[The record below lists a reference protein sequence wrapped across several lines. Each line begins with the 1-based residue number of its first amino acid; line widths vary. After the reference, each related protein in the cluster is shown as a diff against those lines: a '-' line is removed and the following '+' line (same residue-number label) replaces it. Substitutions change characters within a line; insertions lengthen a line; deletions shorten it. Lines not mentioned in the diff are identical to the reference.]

1 MTEDTCFLP
10 SDIAEAWDNE
20 IVRIRHRFAESPLF
34 SDAALAELVA
44 KNPDA
49 VREIAT
55 MDPGREDAREWRDS
69 GLSAADPATLFD
81 AVASGALWVNI
92 GHVGARDP
100 RYQALLDELMGSVE
114 AAVPGFSCFNRQ
126 LGILI
131 SSPNAR
137 VYYHAD
143 VPGQGLLHIR
153 GEKRIWLYPGAA
165 PFLKPEELERII
177 TTAAGEEI
185 AYDPSFDEAA
195 TVIDLTPGDGLFW
208 PLNWP
213 HRVVNGNS
221 LNVSATVEYHTRTS
235 RRHFAM
241 NYANGVMRQV
251 FGLTP
256 KSRAIEGPGFWTKAA
271 FAYAW
276 RKGRIG
282 ERLPLANRSR

>member
-1 MTEDTCFLP
+1 MTEETRCLP
-10 SDIAEAWDNE
+10 DDIADIWDTD
-20 IVRIRHRFAESPLF
+20 IVKVRHRFAESPLF

-44 KNPDA
+44 QNPDA
-49 VREIAT
+49 VREIAK
-55 MDPGREDAREWRDS
+55 MDPDREDAREWRDS
-69 GLSAADPATLFD
+69 GLSASDPKALFD
-81 AVASGALWVNI
+81 AVEGGALWVNI
-92 GHVGARDP
+92 GHVGARDA
-100 RYQALLDELMGSVE
+100 RYQALLDDLMDSVE

-153 GEKRIWLYPGAA
+153 GQKRIWLYPGSE

-185 AYDPSFDEAA
+185 AYDPAFDKAA

-221 LNVSATVEYHTRTS
+221 LNVSATIEYHTRTS
-235 RRHFAM
+235 RRHFAV
-241 NYANGVMRQV
+241 NYANGLMRQV
-251 FGLTP
+251 FGMTP
-256 KSRAIEGPGFWTKAA
+256 RSRAIDGPAFWSKAA
-271 FAYAW
+271 IAYAC
-276 RKGRIG
+276 RKSGLG
-282 ERLPLANRSR
+282 DRLIRASDAK

>member
-10 SDIAEAWDNE
+10 ANIAEAWDNE
-20 IVRIRHRFAESPLF
+20 IVRIRHRFAESSLF
-34 SDAALAELVA
+34 SDEALADLVA

-69 GLSAADPATLFD
+69 GLTAADPATLFD

-92 GHVGARDP
+92 GH
-100 RYQALLDELMGSVE
+100 
-114 AAVPGFSCFNRQ
+114 

-153 GEKRIWLYPGAA
+153 GEKRIWLYPGAD

-213 HRVVNGNS
+213 HRVVNGKS

-282 ERLPLANRSR
+282 TLLPVAHRSR